1 MDKTEEPHI
10 MTDKKPLKIYL
21 AAPRGFC
28 AGVDRAIQIVELAL
42 KKYGAPVYVRHEIVH
57 NKFVVENL
65 KAKGAIFVDELNEI
79 PDDGQPVIFSA
90 HGVPKK
96 VPEKAA
102 ARNMFYIDATCP
114 LVQEIHDEVEKL
126 STDGRQII
134 IIGDHGHDEV
144 VGIMSHA
151 DNPIVVATP
160 EEAHALRKMKRAGV
174 VSQST
179 QTIENVQA
187 IINILMTKVFDL
199 HFINTI
205 CFPTKRNQEQIK
217 ELAAESDVMLI
228 IGSFTS
234 ANSKRLTELAVAI
247 NPNTYQ
253 VTCADEIEPGWFD
266 EAEKVGVSAGA
277 STPDYLI
284 DEVHEKLKAHSP
296 VTEEV
301 F

>member
-1 MDKTEEPHI
+1 MKITIARDAGYCFGVRDAVNLAYETAEE
-10 MTDKKPLKIYL
+10 
-21 AAPRGFC
+21 RG
-28 AGVDRAIQIVELAL
+28 D
-42 KKYGAPVYVRHEIVH
+42 VYMLGDIVH
-57 NKFVVENL
+57 NERVVEDL
-65 KAKGAIFVDELNEI
+65 AEAGTKVVESLDEI
-79 PDDGQPVIFSA
+79 PDDRPVLFRA
-90 HGVPKK
+90 HGTAENVWEAAK
-96 VPEKAA
+96 EKD
-102 ARNMFYIDATCP
+102 IDIVDATCP

-160 EEAHALRKMKRAGV
+160 EEASALRKMKRAGV

-217 ELAAESDVMLI
+217 ELAAESDVMII

-234 ANSKRLTELAVAI
+234 ANSKRLTELAVEI
-247 NPNTYQ
+247 NPSTYQ

-284 DEVHEKLKAHSP
+284 DEVHEKLKALSP